1 MTNTDGQDGV
11 KRDITVALEAE
22 LSTVAK
28 TTVAAA
34 AKAAEDQDIAYVM
47 TAQINC
53 IIDANVRLRGS
64 HRLVGADVQAW
75 VNMVDYL
82 TREKEGLTAKRQR
95 QN

>member
-1 MTNTDGQDGV
+1 MTNTDGQDG

-22 LSTVAK
+22 LATVGK

-34 AKAAEDQDIAYVM
+34 AKAAEDQDIAYIM
-47 TAQINC
+47 TQQINC
-53 IIDANVRLRGS
+53 IIDANTRLRGTP
-64 HRLVGADVQAW
+64 RMVGADIQAW

-82 TREKEGLTAKRQR
+82 TREKEGLVARRQR